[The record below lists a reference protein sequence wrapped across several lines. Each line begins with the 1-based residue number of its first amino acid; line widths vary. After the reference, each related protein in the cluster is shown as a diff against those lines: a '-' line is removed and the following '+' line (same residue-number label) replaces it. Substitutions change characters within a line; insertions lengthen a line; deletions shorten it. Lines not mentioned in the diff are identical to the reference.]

1 MKQTTNTKTLTIGL
15 FGLGVVGS
23 GLVELLEKSE
33 QPGLYLKKVCVKD
46 PLKKRSIAL
55 DKLTYDA
62 SDILNDPEINVVVE
76 TINGSV
82 DAFQLVAEAMRRGK
96 AVISANKKMVAGHF
110 AELLALQDE
119 TGMPL
124 LYEGAACGGIPIVR
138 TLEEHFGSEPLEG
151 VSGIFNGTSN
161 YILSNMFRNGSS
173 LDAALLDAQ
182 RLGFAEL
189 DPSGDID
196 GDDAKYKL
204 ILLAAHSLGILARP
218 ESVLSLGIQ
227 SLRKADITYAKA
239 LDCKIKLTP
248 VSRRVGEN
256 KLAMF
261 VLPCLI
267 SEDHFLYHVENEY
280 NGIEIQGMYSGLQHL
295 RGRGAG
301 SLPTGSALLA
311 DLNALR
317 HGYRYTY
324 RKKRL
329 NGHGVLEQN
338 HELNLY
344 VRAPKH
350 IRLDELLLKNAK
362 VIDETEDTYAVSG
375 QSTLAQLLVQKA
387 WINAQEIFIMQTL
400 KNA

>member
-1 MKQTTNTKTLTIGL
+1 MKQTTNIKSLNIGL

-23 GLVELLEKSE
+23 GLVEILEKNE
-33 QPGLYLKKVCVKD
+33 HPGLHLKKVCVKD
-46 PLKKRSIAL
+46 PLKKRSVAQ
-55 DKLTYDA
+55 DKLTFDA
-62 SDILNDPEINVVVE
+62 ADILNDPDINVVIE
-76 TINGSV
+76 TINGSD
-82 DAFQLVAEAMRRGK
+82 DAFGIVSEALRRGK

-110 AELLALQDE
+110 AELLAIQDE

-138 TLEEHFGSEPLEG
+138 TLEEHFGSEPLES
-151 VSGIFNGTSN
+151 VTGIFNGTSN

-189 DPSGDID
+189 DPSSDIG

-204 ILLAAHSLGILARP
+204 ILLAAHSLGIMARP
-218 ESVLSLGIQ
+218 EWVLSLGIRH
-227 SLRKADITYAKA
+227 LRKADIAYARA

-248 VSRRVGEN
+248 VSRRLGEH
-256 KLAMF
+256 KLVLY
-261 VLPCLI
+261 VLPSLI
-267 SEDHFLYHVENEY
+267 HEEHFLYHVENEY
-280 NGIEIQGMYSGLQHL
+280 NGVEIQGTYSGLQHL

-317 HGYRYTY
+317 HGYRYQY

-329 NGHGVLEQN
+329 NGQSVLEQN
-338 HELNLY
+338 HELTLY

-350 IRLDELLLKNAK
+350 IRLDELFLKNTQI
-362 VIDETEDTYAVSG
+362 IDETEGTYAVTGIGSL
-375 QSTLAQLLVQKA
+375 SHLLEKKP
-387 WINAQEIFIMQTL
+387 WFEEHEIFIMQIP
-400 KNA
+400 

>member
-1 MKQTTNTKTLTIGL
+1 
-15 FGLGVVGS
+15 
-23 GLVELLEKSE
+23 
-33 QPGLYLKKVCVKD
+33 VKD
-46 PLKKRSIAL
+46 PHKKRSVAQE
-55 DKLTYDA
+55 KLTFNAD
-62 SDILNDPEINVVVE
+62 DILDDHEINVVIE
-76 TINGSV
+76 TINGSD
-82 DAFQLVAEAMRRGK
+82 DAFYIVSEALRRGK

-110 AELLALQDE
+110 AELLAIQDE

-138 TLEEHFGSEPLEG
+138 TLEEHFGSEPLES

-189 DPSGDID
+189 DPSSDID

-218 ESVLSLGIQ
+218 ESVLSLGIRH
-227 SLRKADITYAKA
+227 LRKADIAYARA

-256 KLAMF
+256 KLVLY
-261 VLPCLI
+261 VLPSLI
-267 SEDHFLYHVENEY
+267 HEDHFLYHVENEY
-280 NGIEIQGMYSGLQHL
+280 NGVEIQGTYSGIQHL

-301 SLPTGSALLA
+301 SLPTGSALLS

-317 HGYRYTY
+317 HGYRYQY

-329 NGHGVLEQN
+329 NGQSVLEQN
-338 HELNLY
+338 HGLNLY

-350 IRLDELLLKNAK
+350 IRLDELSLKNAQ
-362 VIDETEDTYAVSG
+362 VIDETEETYSIIG
-375 QSTLAQLLVQKA
+375 IGTLSFLLEQKP
-387 WINAQEIFIMQTL
+387 WLDEHKIFIMQIP
-400 KNA
+400 